1 MRLVY
6 KGLKVISGR
15 KLAANKAGIERAGEP
30 GIRSSLHQ
38 GAAIWKNGESVFSA
52 VESHQHAISSDFSQ
66 RTQPYSQRG
75 EIDGAMM
82 LVDLHGVAA
91 AERDV
96 RSAFA
101 GKMRKFFLHTNFAV
115 YARTGGVYFRLL
127 IAP

>member
-38 GAAIWKNGESVFSA
+38 RAAIREDGEGVLAALEAQQQS
-52 VESHQHAISSDFSQ
+52 ISPDLSQ
-66 RTQPYSQRG
+66 RAEACRQRG
-75 EIDGAMM
+75 EIDGAIV

-91 AERDV
+91 AEGDV
-96 RSAFA
+96 GA
-101 GKMRKFFLHTNFAV
+101 GIAGERTKITLAADLAAG
-115 YARTGGVYFRLL
+115 ARMGS
-127 IAP
+127 